1 VARQVSLFGDA
12 GAMDGFGHEQDE
24 AVSIADLV
32 RSAAVPRG
40 ASRKAAS
47 VAAAAASARAELK
60 PVWHDAEDDEV
71 EVAVAK
77 GYALSGCR
85 RPVLERS
92 CTWGACETALRG
104 ISTQLCLL
112 RPDQTSSV
120 SG

>member
-1 VARQVSLFGDA
+1 VSLFGDA

-40 ASRKAAS
+40 ASRKAAAV
-47 VAAAAASARAELK
+47 VAAAASSRAELK

-77 GYALSGCR
+77 GYALSG
-85 RPVLERS
+85 
-92 CTWGACETALRG
+92 TA
-104 ISTQLCLL
+104 
-112 RPDQTSSV
+112 PSSSAHELGCV
-120 SG
+120 